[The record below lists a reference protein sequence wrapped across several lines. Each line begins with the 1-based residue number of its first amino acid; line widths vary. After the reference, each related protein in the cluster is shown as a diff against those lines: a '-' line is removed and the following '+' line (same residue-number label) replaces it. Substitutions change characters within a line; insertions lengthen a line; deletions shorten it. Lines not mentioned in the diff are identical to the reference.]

1 MCLVCDKTNVTTYFK
16 MSRQMEKKIFIS
28 GKKLFQHRKAAKMS
42 QEDIADKIGA
52 SRQTINIWEKRE
64 EIELTP
70 DQAGKLTKVLKVS
83 IDDLTSDQTPEKP
96 VMKDKPS
103 QYDAGNMYRQF
114 FEEQTDYLV
123 IPRVMFEDYEIV
135 PKAEQEAKRQM
146 FLASIE
152 QHQDYVNMLK
162 KNLEDLRR
170 AIELGRGLRKQNV
183 Q

>member
-1 MCLVCDKTNVTTYFK
+1 
-16 MSRQMEKKIFIS
+16 MSRQMEKKLFIS
-28 GKKLFQHRKAAKMS
+28 GKKLFQHRKASKMS

-64 EIELTP
+64 EIEISP
-70 DQAGKLTKVLKVS
+70 EQASKLTKVLKVA
-83 IDDLTSDQTPEKP
+83 IDDLTVDQTPEPKSP
-96 VMKDKPS
+96 ERTPS

-170 AIELGRGLRKQNV
+170 AIESGRSLRKQNV
-183 Q
+183 